1 MSYISSIRLN
11 NFRNLGNQEVN
22 LSNLA
27 NVFIGPNGAGK
38 TNLIESVSLISP
50 GRGLKKEILNKISNF
65 NSKDP
70 WVIHLKYNKKNMPV
84 LEIACTYEVNKTGTN
99 TKRILIN
106 GNKEKKIF
114 EQESIP
120 NLIWFTPDMERLFNG
135 SPSLRRNFIDRIVF
149 SFDKKI
155 LIELNSYT
163 KLLKERKKIL
173 ETINFDENWL
183 NEVENKIV
191 LLGTSIIKKRIHT
204 IYLLN
209 EIFDKKFESKKLN
222 NCNLN
227 ITGYIEELYLDR
239 KNINFEEVYL
249 NELKKSRNS
258 DRFKGGCSVGP
269 HKSDFK
275 VLFRK
280 NKIYAEYCSTGQQ
293 KEIILNILL
302 CQAYALIQK
311 NNTSPIVLLDE
322 ICSHLDETTRSILL
336 YFIEWLKIQVL
347 MTGNDEKLFSFLS
360 KKAKFFYV
368 KDGIVNY

>member
-84 LEIACTYEVNKTGTN
+84 LEIACTYEVSKTGSN

-163 KLLKERKKIL
+163 KLLKERKKNI
-173 ETINFDENWL
+173 
-183 NEVENKIV
+183 
-191 LLGTSIIKKRIHT
+191 R
-204 IYLLN
+204 
-209 EIFDKKFESKKLN
+209 DK
-222 NCNLN
+222 
-227 ITGYIEELYLDR
+227 
-239 KNINFEEVYL
+239 
-249 NELKKSRNS
+249 
-258 DRFKGGCSVGP
+258 
-269 HKSDFK
+269 
-275 VLFRK
+275 
-280 NKIYAEYCSTGQQ
+280 
-293 KEIILNILL
+293 
-302 CQAYALIQK
+302 
-311 NNTSPIVLLDE
+311 
-322 ICSHLDETTRSILL
+322 
-336 YFIEWLKIQVL
+336 
-347 MTGNDEKLFSFLS
+347 
-360 KKAKFFYV
+360 
-368 KDGIVNY
+368 